1 MSWAQRR
8 GADREKLNDIA
19 PKWTLLVCSVVRCKL
34 LMPGHSQWQ
43 EIWTKNNCNKSENFT
58 TQVWIYYEQRKDQD
72 QEHNICKC
80 LWNKN

>member
-8 GADREKLNDIA
+8 GADREKLHDFA
-19 PKWTLLVCSVVRCKL
+19 PKWTILVHSVVRCKL
-34 LMPGHSQWQ
+34 LMLGHSQWQ
-43 EIWTKNNCNKSENFT
+43 EIWTKNKCNKSENFT

-72 QEHNICKC
+72 QERNICKS